1 MAAAF
6 APALGAPWDGCAINR
21 DVCCTLCTCQI
32 LAGVAAAAAAA
43 AATTAD
49 GVEDDVVSSTLSAE
63 LLLPL
68 LSSPE
73 PALFN
78 ELTPLSEPLSP

>member
-1 MAAAF
+1 MAVAAAELG
-6 APALGAPWDGCAINR
+6 PAVGGGGWGCAINR
-21 DVCCTLCTCQI
+21 DVCWTLCTCQI
-32 LAGVAAAAAAA
+32 LAGVAAAA
-43 AATTAD
+43 
-49 GVEDDVVSSTLSAE
+49 GVEEMMVSSTLSAE

-73 PALFN
+73 PALLR